1 MSEPL
6 IETVLKNKQ
15 VATGTVAWQSP
26 SNIALVKYWGKKDV
40 QIPCNPSIS
49 FTLSR
54 SVSRT
59 KVSYRPAEGSGYEI
73 EFYLDGVRTE
83 KFEEKIHTFF
93 NTIRPL
99 CPFIDQFHFRIESSN
114 TFPHSAGI
122 ASSAS
127 GMSALALC
135 IADIERKELGNIPSD
150 DDFYR
155 KASLL
160 ARLGSGSACRSVYG
174 GLVIWG
180 EVESMPNT
188 SNEYGV
194 VLDEPIHEVF
204 KTYKDSILIVDA
216 AEKKVSSRAGH
227 GLMKTNPF
235 SAERFAQAGR
245 NIQTLIAAIR
255 TGDLETFIKITEL
268 EALTLHAM
276 MMTSEPYFILMRP
289 NTLSIIEKIF
299 DFRQQTGVPVCF
311 TLDAGPN
318 VHLLYPQH
326 REQDVKTFITNDL
339 AVHLHNGFYIDDQVG
354 TGPTMF

>member
-1 MSEPL
+1 MSEVL
-6 IETVLKNKQ
+6 IETELKNKQ
-15 VATGTVAWQSP
+15 AATGTVAWQSP

-49 FTLSR
+49 FTLSH
-54 SVSRT
+54 SVSKT
-59 KVSYRPAEGSGYEI
+59 KVLYRPAERDTYEI

-93 NTIRPL
+93 NTIRSL

-135 IADIERKELGNIPSD
+135 IVDIERKELGNVTSD
-150 DDFYR
+150 EEFYR

-180 EVESMPNT
+180 EVEGMPNT

-194 VLDEPIHEVF
+194 ALDGLIHEVF

-235 SAERFAQAGR
+235 STERFAQARR
-245 NIQTLIAAIR
+245 NIQKLISAIR
-255 TGDLETFIKITEL
+255 TGDLETFMKITEL

-276 MMTSEPYFILMRP
+276 MMTSDPYFILMRP
-289 NTLSIIEKIF
+289 NTLNIIEKIF
-299 DFRQQTGVPVCF
+299 DYRQQTGLPVCF
-311 TLDAGPN
+311 SLDAGPN
-318 VHLLYPQH
+318 VHLLYPQQH
-326 REQDVKTFITNDL
+326 EQDVKTFIANEL
-339 AVHLHNGFYIDDQVG
+339 AVYLHNGFYIDDQVG
-354 TGPTMF
+354 SGPTMF

>member
-1 MSEPL
+1 MTQPL
-6 IETVLKNKQ
+6 IEPKFTDVQ
-15 VATGTVAWQSP
+15 VPTGTVAWQSP

-49 FTLSR
+49 FTLSQ

-59 KVSYRPAEGSGYEI
+59 RVSYRPSDGNSYEI

-93 NTIRPL
+93 KTIRPL
-99 CPFIDQFHFRIESSN
+99 CPFIDQLHFRIESSN

-135 IADIERKELGNIPSD
+135 MVDIERKHFNTVSTENE
-150 DDFYR
+150 FYR

-160 ARLGSGSACRSVYG
+160 ARLGSGSACRSIYG

-180 EVESMPNT
+180 EVEGIPET

-194 VLDEPIHEVF
+194 PLNEPIDEVF
-204 KTYKDSILIVDA
+204 KTYRDSILIVDA

-235 SAERFAQAGR
+235 SAERFDQAGL
-245 NIQTLIAAIR
+245 NIQMLISAIR
-255 TGDLETFIKITEL
+255 TGDLDTFIKITEL

-276 MMTSEPYFILMRP
+276 MMTSDPYFLLMRP

-299 DFRQQTGVPVCF
+299 EYRQQTGHPVCF

-318 VHLLYPQH
+318 VHLLYPQQH
-326 REQDVKTFITNDL
+326 EQEIKTFIAHEL
-339 AVHLHNGFYIDDQVG
+339 GVHLHNGFYIDDHVG
-354 TGPTMF
+354 LGPTMI

>member
-1 MSEPL
+1 MSDL
-6 IETVLKNKQ
+6 LTKTVFNNKQ
-15 VATGTVAWQSP
+15 AVTGTVAWESP
-26 SNIALVKYWGKKDV
+26 SNIALVKYWGKKDI

-49 FTLSR
+49 FTLSQ

-59 KVSYRPAEGSGYEI
+59 KVSYRPAESNSYEI

-93 NTIRPL
+93 NAIRQL

-135 IADIERKELGNIPSD
+135 IADIERKELGNLSSD

-180 EVESMPNT
+180 EVEGMPKT

-194 VLDEPIHEVF
+194 ALDEPIHEVF
-204 KTYKDSILIVDA
+204 KTFKDSILIVDA

-255 TGDLETFIKITEL
+255 SGDLETFIKITEL

-276 MMTSEPYFILMRP
+276 MMTSDPYFLLMRP

-299 DFRQQTGVPVCF
+299 DFRQQTGLPVCF

-318 VHLLYPQH
+318 VHLLYPKH
-326 REQDVKTFITNDL
+326 HEQEIKTFIVNDL

-354 TGPTMF
+354 LGPTMF

>member
-1 MSEPL
+1 MIQPL
-6 IETVLKNKQ
+6 IEPIFTDAQ
-15 VATGTVAWQSP
+15 VPTGKVSWQSP
-26 SNIALVKYWGKKDV
+26 SNIALVKYWGKKDI

-49 FTLSR
+49 FTLSQ
-54 SVSRT
+54 SVSKT
-59 KVSYRPAEGSGYEI
+59 GVSYRPAEGNSYEI

-99 CPFIDQFHFRIESSN
+99 CPFIDQLHFRIDSSN

-135 IADIERKELGNIPSD
+135 IADIERKHLGSISTD
-150 DDFYR
+150 DEFYR

-180 EVESMPNT
+180 EVEGIPET

-194 VLDEPIHEVF
+194 PLNEPMHEVF
-204 KTYKDSILIVDA
+204 KTYRDSILIVDA
-216 AEKKVSSRAGH
+216 AEKKVSSRVGH
-227 GLMKTNPF
+227 GMMNSNPF

-245 NIQTLIAAIR
+245 NIQILIAAIR
-255 TGDLETFIKITEL
+255 SGDLEAFIKITEL

-276 MMTSEPYFILMRP
+276 MMTSDPYFLLMRP

-299 DFRQQTGVPVCF
+299 DFRQQTGLPVCF

-326 REQDVKTFITNDL
+326 HEQEIKTFIANDL
-339 AVHLHNGFYIDDQVG
+339 AVHLHNGFYIDDKVG
-354 TGPTMF
+354 SGPAMF